1 MQFHLN
7 GFHPGDPTFA
17 DPADALI
24 APPPSRTLPDRC
36 DVAIVGCGP
45 AGLNLAAQ
53 LSQFGSI
60 HTCITEQKDN
70 RLLIGQADGIAC
82 RTVEMF
88 QVYGFASQLIQ
99 EAYQVNEVG
108 FWKPDPLNS
117 RHIARSSK
125 IDDVADDLSEMPH
138 VILNQ
143 ARVHDYFLEVMRR
156 SAGKIEPYY
165 AHRLIDLEVD
175 HADADYPVLL
185 TYEHQ
190 KGNRGASPL
199 IEKIRCKYAVGCDG
213 ARSQVRRSIGR
224 ELKGDALNQ
233 AWGVMDVLLVTD
245 FPDIRLKAVIQSST
259 EGSMLVI
266 PREGGFM
273 VRLYIE
279 LDQLKENERVARE
292 QMTPDVLIAA
302 ANRILSPYSIDV
314 KEVPWWSVYEIGQRL
329 TTSFDDRSDLHSPRV
344 FLAGDAWHTHSPKA
358 GQGMNMSL
366 ADTWNLGWILAHVL
380 SGFADEGLLA
390 TYADER
396 HAVAQELI
404 DFDREFARMMSAKPK
419 SRENPDGIDPA
430 EFQKYF
436 QLFGQFTAG
445 VAIQYQPSS
454 IIGTDTHQALAT
466 GQIVGKRFHSAPV
479 IRHGDAKP
487 MQLAHCMT
495 ANGAWRILA
504 FAGEVEPMSEACG
517 IRRLAAGPLEKK
529 VLIEELAEQGISES
543 TVKRAAEEIGV
554 VSGRAARAH
563 GPAIWELSK

>member
-1 MQFHLN
+1 
-7 GFHPGDPTFA
+7 
-17 DPADALI
+17 
-24 APPPSRTLPDRC
+24 
-36 DVAIVGCGP
+36 
-45 AGLNLAAQ
+45 
-53 LSQFGSI
+53 
-60 HTCITEQKDN
+60 
-70 RLLIGQADGIAC
+70 
-82 RTVEMF
+82 MF
-88 QVYGFASQLIQ
+88 QAYGFASQLTQ

-108 FWKPDPLNS
+108 FWKPDPVNS

-165 AHRLIDLEVD
+165 GHRLIDLEVD
-175 HADADYPVLL
+175 HADADYPVML

-190 KGNRGASPL
+190 KGNLDASPL

-279 LDQLKENERVARE
+279 LDQLKQNERVARE

-329 TTSFDDRSDLHSPRV
+329 TTSFDDRSALHGPRV
-344 FLAGDAWHTHSPKA
+344 FLAGDACHTHSPKA

-366 ADTWNLGWILAHVL
+366 ADTWNLGWKLAHVL

-419 SRENPDGIDPA
+419 SPENPDGVDRKSTRLNSSHSSVSRVPS
-430 EFQKYF
+430 
-436 QLFGQFTAG
+436 TA
-445 VAIQYQPSS
+445 
-454 IIGTDTHQALAT
+454 
-466 GQIVGKRFHSAPV
+466 
-479 IRHGDAKP
+479 
-487 MQLAHCMT
+487 
-495 ANGAWRILA
+495 
-504 FAGEVEPMSEACG
+504 
-517 IRRLAAGPLEKK
+517 
-529 VLIEELAEQGISES
+529 
-543 TVKRAAEEIGV
+543 
-554 VSGRAARAH
+554 
-563 GPAIWELSK
+563 